1 MVPSQGYVGVS
12 RRPPDIEDYI
22 DILRRYR
29 SWIIGPTFA
38 GLVIAVVVAFLWPD
52 TFISTAVMRITPQ
65 QVPQSLVPTNI
76 STQISERLTA
86 MQQEILSRTSLQE
99 LLQRA
104 SLNLYPKERLRKPM
118 EDVIDQMRKAVR
130 ITLMQGNVTEP
141 QQQKFASAFQI
152 SFSYPD
158 KYKAQAVVRELVT
171 KFIEQ
176 NVRVQRDQS
185 NMTTSFLNDE
195 LKSAQENLNRLD
207 AEMTKFKLA
216 NAGKL
221 PEQLQA
227 NLQALNTLEMQLATV
242 NESINRIS
250 QDKMMLESNLQN
262 LKSQATFINTTADQ
276 GAGGLT
282 VRNERLIQLNRVIL
296 DNETRLSALRLTYRE
311 THPDIRSLEAQ
322 LSVLKKERDRL
333 EKEESDAAAEP
344 KPAAT
349 KETKLA
355 AADLKPASQ
364 NQRVVTSL
372 QVAQSLESIRLA
384 VANIQ
389 AQIQARNMDMEERVR
404 RQKELQG
411 EINAYRARV
420 EASPINEQRYAA
432 LQRDYQLAKQA
443 YDEMARKKELS
454 ETASNLEE
462 RKAGENLEVLDPAS
476 LPEQPSEPNRLFIA
490 AVGTGLGVFFGVL
503 MAGIKEMKDTSL
515 KNLKDVRAYTNLPV
529 LSSVPLLENALLVR
543 RKRRLFWLAW
553 STAVIIGTVAMSG
566 SMYYYYFG
574 KS

>member
-1 MVPSQGYVGVS
+1 MVPSQGYVSVS

-52 TFISTAVMRITPQ
+52 TFVSTAVMRITPQ
-65 QVPQSLVPTNI
+65 QVPQSLVPSNI

-99 LLQRA
+99 LIQRPA
-104 SLNLYPKERLRKPM
+104 LNLYPRERQRKPM
-118 EDVIDQMRKAVR
+118 EDVIEQMRKAIK
-130 ITLMQGNVTEP
+130 ITLMESAGSQP
-141 QQQKFASAFQI
+141 QQRFASAFQI
-152 SFSYPD
+152 NFSYPD
-158 KYKAQAVVRELVT
+158 KYKAQAVVRDLVT

-176 NVRVQRDQS
+176 NVSVLRNQS
-185 NMTTSFLNDE
+185 QMTTSFLNDE
-195 LKSAQENLNRLD
+195 LKSAKENLDRLD

-216 NAGKL
+216 NAGRL
-221 PEQLQA
+221 PEQLQS
-227 NLQALNTLEMQLATV
+227 NLQAVNTLELQLTTV
-242 NESINRIS
+242 NEGINRTA
-250 QDKMMLESNLQN
+250 QDKMMLETQLQN
-262 LKSQATFINTTADQ
+262 LKSQANFISSNLDQ
-276 GAGGLT
+276 LT
-282 VRNERLIQLNRVIL
+282 GSQAVKDDRLMQLNRVIL
-296 DNETRLSALRLTYRE
+296 DNETRLSALRLTYKE
-311 THPDIRSLEAQ
+311 DHPDIRSLEAQ
-322 LSVLKKERDRL
+322 LGVLKKERDRL
-333 EKEESDAAAEP
+333 EKEGQTAAKAGE
-344 KPAAT
+344 
-349 KETKLA
+349 
-355 AADLKPASQ
+355 
-364 NQRVVTSL
+364 
-372 QVAQSLESIRLA
+372 QVKKGINPQAAQSLE
-384 VANIQ
+384 NIKMAISSTQ
-389 AQIQARNMDMEERVR
+389 AQIQSRNMEMEEKVR
-404 RQKELQG
+404 RQRQLQN
-411 EINAYRARV
+411 EIAGYRARI

-432 LQRDYQLAKQA
+432 LQRDFQLAKQD
-443 YDEMARKKELS
+443 YDEKSHKKEIS

-490 AVGTGLGVFFGVL
+490 GVGTGLGVFFGVF

-529 LSSVPLLENALLVR
+529 LSSIPLLENALLVR

-574 KS
+574 KT